1 MGVEDARG
9 HSISH
14 SAAQE
19 VGCEGGASLYTY
31 GGEDASTRRHGGGWG
46 HLLPCGSRLGEPR
59 HILDWCRELPTTSG
73 VGTFSIRPDACA
85 ALRRGGSGGL
95 TGRGVGAFRPGLVE
109 VSGGAPDGVVEI

>member
-31 GGEDASTRRHGGGWG
+31 GGEDASTRDMAAGGGTCY
-46 HLLPCGSRLGEPR
+46 HAARSLGEPR

-95 TGRGVGAFRPGLVE
+95 TGRGVGAFGPGLVE